1 LEIWSLA
8 QWCAA
13 SLAATNM
20 RNLRIEDRPSGR
32 PGTQRSYRGSRKRIR
47 RIRMQDHWSVELWLF
62 VIFVLLALF
71 IVVPWLI
78 RHPPARLH

>member
-8 QWCAA
+8 HWCAA

-20 RNLRIEDRPSGR
+20 RNLRIDRLSGR
-32 PGTQRSYRGSRKRIR
+32 PGAQRSYRGSRKRIR
-47 RIRMQDHWSVELWLF
+47 RIRVQDHWSVELWLF

-78 RHPPARLH
+78 RHPPAHLH